1 VILWL
6 QFIVCTALIVVSG
19 SRLSKYGDII
29 AEKTGLGKTRI
40 GVVLLAA
47 TTSLP
52 ELITGLSAVTLFDVP
67 DIAVGN
73 VLGAC
78 MINLLMIAVLDM
90 LSGPAPVSARAHSGQ
105 TLTAGLGIV
114 LLGAVA
120 FGLFTAEYIP
130 SIGWVGSYSPVFLG
144 VYLVGMRVVFLY
156 EKKRITEFVAEVV
169 EELHYR
175 NIPKYRALI
184 LYGVNAL
191 VLIAVAT
198 YLPGLGERIAEQTGL
213 GESFV
218 GTIFIALSTT
228 LPELVVSVAALRVGA
243 VDMAFGNIFGSNL
256 FNVAVLALDDFFY
269 VKAPLLSVVAPHHV
283 TAAIAASMMTAIA
296 VTGLTYRTTKKRFP
310 VAWDSLAIIAVYVL
324 SLWILYRQV

>member
-1 VILWL
+1 MILWL